1 MRGIFRSILIAAL
14 VATTVAPALA
24 DRRGGRHD
32 GGAVFTPVRD
42 DDDSGRRWRWR
53 GDHDR
58 ARDGLIAGNILPLEV
73 ILGNV
78 ARAYPG
84 HHIGV
89 AGPNQQG
96 GRMVYR
102 IKWLTPD
109 GRVIIIFVDAET
121 GQILGQR
128 GGR

>member
-14 VATTVAPALA
+14 VASTVAPALA

-32 GGAVFTPVRD
+32 DAAVFTPVRD
-42 DDDSGRRWRWR
+42 DDDRGR

-58 ARDGLIAGNILPLEV
+58 ARDGLYAGRILPLEV

-78 ARAYPG
+78 ARRYPG

-89 AGPNQQG
+89 DGPNQQG

-109 GRVIIIFVDAET
+109 GRVIIIIVDAET